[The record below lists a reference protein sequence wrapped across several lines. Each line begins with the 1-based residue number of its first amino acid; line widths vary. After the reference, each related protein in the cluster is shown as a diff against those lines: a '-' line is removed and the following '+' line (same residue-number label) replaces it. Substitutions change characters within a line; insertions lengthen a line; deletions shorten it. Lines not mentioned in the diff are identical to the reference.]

1 MNIIKTENSAKSTVN
16 IKRNKIIWKT
26 NYIETSY
33 LSNKMLYNSL
43 LFNKIESSIGV
54 DKWVK
59 VLDIQEKPFMKPL
72 YKFIFSYLEE
82 NKLKISRWKL
92 IQYIIPTNK
101 LLFQWKIVNNNR
113 CNFCGNEEDYLHY
126 FITCSFLK
134 TLWEKIYNLFK
145 SNNLEFTLKLKHL
158 IFGYKISDNN
168 YFGVNYFIT
177 ILGFS
182 IYKSYKTEDKKCKC
196 LYNFYM

>member
-1 MNIIKTENSAKSTVN
+1 
-16 IKRNKIIWKT
+16 
-26 NYIETSY
+26 
-33 LSNKMLYNSL
+33 MLYNSQ
-43 LFNKIESSIGV
+43 LFNKIESSIVV

-82 NKLKISRWKL
+82 NKLKIFRWKL
-92 IQYIIPTNK
+92 FLQTK

-126 FITCSFLK
+126 FIPCSFLK
-134 TLWEKIYNLFK
+134 TFWEKIYNLK

-168 YFGVNYFIT
+168 YYGVNNSRFFNI
-177 ILGFS
+177 
-182 IYKSYKTEDKKCKC
+182 
-196 LYNFYM
+196 